1 LLIEDAIKVEFVK
14 VSFELSTIVIRSM
27 VMLEE
32 SIVEFQFVELARL
45 SLKLMFRQLIDG

>member
-1 LLIEDAIKVEFVK
+1 MLIKDAIKVESVK
-14 VSFELSTIVIRSM
+14 VRLELSTIVIRSM

-45 SLKLMFRQLIDG
+45 NLILMFRQLIDG